1 MLLVYVS
8 IALQLA
14 ASAYALVRGGAPER
28 IVAVLM
34 LVAYATSVLVQS
46 QFPVRFHGVELGIFI
61 VDCAMLAALLA
72 VALRAERF
80 WPIWMTGL
88 QAVAVAAHLAKMVN
102 PLVIPWAYAA
112 MLAFWSHPMM
122 LLLILGTWRHRRR
135 MAVFG
140 VDKSWSSS
148 SPPSPAA
155 APPRWPTR

>member
-1 MLLVYVS
+1 MLRLYLF
-8 IALQLA
+8 IFLQLA
-14 ASAYALVRGGAPER
+14 VSAYALVRGGAPER
-28 IVAVLM
+28 IVGGLM
-34 LVAYATSVLVQS
+34 LIAFSATILFQS

-112 MLAFWSHPMM
+112 MLAFWSYPMM
-122 LLLILGTWRHRRR
+122 ALLAAGTWRHRRR
-135 MAVFG
+135 MAAYG
-140 VDKSWSSS
+140 ADRSWSSL
-148 SPPSPAA
+148 SPPSPDAA
-155 APPRWPTR
+155 RPPWPTR